1 MRQYSS
7 SLWLSLGS
15 TPYMLYT
22 VLCHSGLSTFLQVG
36 IVHSELEFRVEQNC
50 RMGQKALVP

>member
-15 TPYMLYT
+15 TPYMLYIA
-22 VLCHSGLSTFLQVG
+22 LCHSGLSTFHQVG
-36 IVHSELEFRVEQNC
+36 IVHSELEFRMEQSC
-50 RMGQKALVP
+50 RTGQKALVP

>member
-1 MRQYSS
+1 M
-7 SLWLSLGS
+7 
-15 TPYMLYT
+15 PYT